1 MLAMNASNIQPVAL
15 SPADAA
21 RYLSISRRSLSR
33 LIASGQ
39 VIAKKMPGG
48 RTARTL
54 VDFDSLRSY
63 YAPCRDGFLRRSQ
76 TRYNNEHAKIP
87 SRFPTLR

>member
-63 YAPCRDGFLRRSQ
+63 YASM
-76 TRYNNEHAKIP
+76 P
-87 SRFPTLR
+87 SRVPPAPAKAVHP